1 MARLSLESIV
11 EAVNDLPA
19 LPTVVTRVIQLTDDP
34 DSTAQDINNVL
45 NQDQAIT
52 ARVLRLAN
60 SAFYGYTRRI
70 NTVTDA
76 VVFMGFK
83 TIRSIVIAAS
93 VSDILNQEI
102 AGYALEHGELWKHSQ
117 YCAMAARL
125 IARKAKIPALDL
137 AYTAGLLHDIGKVIL
152 NHTMKDAYIEVVERA
167 SEGDVPFYEV
177 ETDVLGFTHADV
189 GAKVAAKWN
198 LPDQLVEAIAY
209 HHNPDQATINPKLTA
224 IIHLADAI
232 CVAMGIGIGVD
243 GMLYPMSSKAMEL
256 LGMDENAIEAIIND
270 LTDLLIDQTAVQ

>member
-19 LPTVVTRVIQLTDDP
+19 LPSVVTRVIQLTDDP
-34 DSTAQDINNVL
+34 NSTAQDINNVL

-102 AGYALEHGELWKHSQ
+102 AGYALEYGELWRHSQ
-117 YCAMAARL
+117 CTAMAARL
-125 IARKAKIPALDL
+125 IARKVKFPTLDL

-152 NHTMKDAYIEVVERA
+152 NRTMKEAYFEVVEKV
-167 SEGDVPFYEV
+167 SEGEIPFNQV
-177 ETDVLGFTHADV
+177 EDEILGFNHAMV

-198 LPDQLVEAIAY
+198 LPDQLVEAIAM
-209 HHNPDQATINPKLTA
+209 HHDPDNATVNPKLTA
-224 IIHLADAI
+224 IIHMADAI

-243 GMLYPMSSKAMEL
+243 GMLYPMSGKAMEL
-256 LGMDENAIEAIIND
+256 LGLDELAIEGVINELAD
-270 LTDLLIDQTAVQ
+270 ILVDQTSMS

>member
-19 LPTVVTRVIQLTDDP
+19 FPTVVTRVIQLTDDP

-93 VSDILNQEI
+93 VSDILNKEM
-102 AGYALEHGELWKHSQ
+102 AGYALEHGELWRHSQ
-117 YCAMAARL
+117 CCAMAARL
-125 IARKAKIPALDL
+125 IARKAKFPALDL

-152 NHTMKDAYIEVVERA
+152 NNTMKESYIDVVERA
-167 SEGDVPFYEV
+167 TQGEIPFNEV
-177 ETDVLGFTHADV
+177 ETEILGFTHADV
-189 GAKVAAKWN
+189 GSQVAAKWN
-198 LPDQLVEAIAY
+198 LTDQMVEAIAF
-209 HHNPDQATINPKLTA
+209 HHDPDKATINPKLTA

-243 GMLYPMSSKAMEL
+243 GMLYPMSANAMEL
-256 LGMDENAIEAIIND
+256 LGMDENTIESVIND
-270 LTDLLIDQTAVQ
+270 LSDLLVDQTTI

>member
-93 VSDILNQEI
+93 VSDILNQEM

-117 YCAMAARL
+117 CAAMAARL
-125 IARKAKIPALDL
+125 IARKAKLPTLDL

-152 NHTMKDAYIEVVERA
+152 NRTMKEAYFEVVEKVG
-167 SEGDVPFYEV
+167 EGEISFDQV
-177 ETDVLGFTHADV
+177 ENEILGFNHASV
-189 GAKVAAKWN
+189 GSRVAAKWN
-198 LPDQLVEAIAY
+198 LPDQLVEAIEF
-209 HHNPDQATINPKLTA
+209 HHNPDQAVINPKLTA
-224 IIHLADAI
+224 IVHLADAI

-243 GMLYPMSSKAMEL
+243 GMLYPVSSKAFEL
-256 LGMDENAIEAIIND
+256 LGFDEGAIEAIIND
-270 LTDLLIDQTAVQ
+270 LSDLLTDQTTL

>member
-19 LPTVVTRVIQLTDDP
+19 LPSVATRVIQLTDDP
-34 DSTAQDINNVL
+34 NSTAQDINNVL

-52 ARVLRLAN
+52 ARVLRMAN
-60 SAFYGYTRRI
+60 SAFYGYARRI

-102 AGYALEHGELWKHSQ
+102 EGYALQQGELWRHSQ
-117 YCAMAARL
+117 CTAMAARL
-125 IARKAKIPALDL
+125 IARRAKFPTLDV

-152 NHTMKDAYIEVVERA
+152 NQTMTEAYFEVVERA
-167 SEGDVPFYEV
+167 GEGEIPFDKV
-177 ETDVLGFTHADV
+177 EDEILGFNHALV
-189 GAKVAAKWN
+189 GSRVAGKWN
-198 LPDQLVEAIAY
+198 LPDQLVEAIAL
-209 HHNPDQATINPKLTA
+209 HHDPDGATINPKLTA
-224 IIHLADAI
+224 IVHLADAI
-232 CVAMGIGIGVD
+232 CVSMGIGIGVD
-243 GMLYPMSSKAMEL
+243 GMLYPMSNHAIEL
-256 LGMDENAIEAIIND
+256 LGFDETGIESIINE
-270 LTDLLIDQTAVQ
+270 LTDVLVDQTTM

>member
-19 LPTVVTRVIQLTDDP
+19 LPSVVTRVIQLTDDP
-34 DSTAQDINNVL
+34 NSTAQDINNVL

-102 AGYALEHGELWKHSQ
+102 AGYALEYGELWKHSQ
-117 YCAMAARL
+117 CTAMAARL
-125 IARKAKIPALDL
+125 IARKVKFPTLDL

-152 NHTMKDAYIEVVERA
+152 NRTMKDAYFEVVEKV
-167 SEGDVPFYEV
+167 SEGEIPFNQV
-177 ETDVLGFTHADV
+177 EDEILGFNHAVV

-198 LPDQLVEAIAY
+198 LPDQLVEAIAM
-209 HHNPDQATINPKLTA
+209 HHDPDNATVNPKLTA
-224 IIHLADAI
+224 IIHMADAI

-243 GMLYPMSSKAMEL
+243 GMLYPMSEKAMEL
-256 LGMDENAIEAIIND
+256 LGLDELAIEGVINELAD
-270 LTDLLIDQTAVQ
+270 ILVDQTSMS

>member
-19 LPTVVTRVIQLTDDP
+19 LPGVVTRVIQLTDDP
-34 DSTAQDINNVL
+34 NSTAQDINNVL

-117 YCAMAARL
+117 CTAMAARN
-125 IARKAKIPALDL
+125 IARKVKFPMLDL

-152 NHTMKDAYIEVVERA
+152 NHTMKEAYFEVVERV
-167 SEGDVPFYEV
+167 SEGEIPFNQV
-177 ETDVLGFTHADV
+177 EDEILGFNHAVV
-189 GAKVAAKWN
+189 GARVAGKWN
-198 LPDQLVEAIAY
+198 LPDQMVEAIAF
-209 HHNPDQATINPKLTA
+209 HHDPEKATVNPKLTA

-243 GMLYPMSSKAMEL
+243 GMLYPMSGKALEL
-256 LGMDENAIEAIIND
+256 LSLDEIGIEAIINE
-270 LTDLLIDQTAVQ
+270 LTDILVDQTSM

>member
-34 DSTAQDINNVL
+34 NSTAQDINNVL

-117 YCAMAARL
+117 SAAMAARL
-125 IARKAKIPALDL
+125 IARKAKFPTLDL

-152 NHTMKDAYIEVVERA
+152 NRTMKEAYIDVVERVG
-167 SEGDVPFYEV
+167 EGEIPFNQV
-177 ETDVLGFTHADV
+177 ENEILGFNHAQV
-189 GAKVAAKWN
+189 GSKVAAKWN
-198 LPDQLVEAIAY
+198 LPDQLVEAIEF

-224 IIHLADAI
+224 IVHLADAV

-243 GMLYPMSSKAMEL
+243 GMLYPMSSQAIEL
-256 LGMDENAIEAIIND
+256 LGFDESAIEAVIND
-270 LTDLLIDQTAVQ
+270 LADVLSDQTTM

>member
-19 LPTVVTRVIQLTDDP
+19 LPSVVTRVIQLTDDP
-34 DSTAQDINNVL
+34 NSTAQDINNVL

-117 YCAMAARL
+117 CTAMAARL
-125 IARKAKIPALDL
+125 IARKVKFPTLDL

-152 NHTMKDAYIEVVERA
+152 NRTMKEAYFEVVEKV
-167 SEGDVPFYEV
+167 SEGEIPFNQV
-177 ETDVLGFTHADV
+177 EDEILGFNHAVV

-198 LPDQLVEAIAY
+198 LPDQLVEAIAL
-209 HHNPDQATINPKLTA
+209 HHDPDHATVNPKLTA
-224 IIHLADAI
+224 IIHIADAV
-232 CVAMGIGIGVD
+232 CVSMGIGIGVD
-243 GMLYPMSSKAMEL
+243 GMLYPISGKAMEL
-256 LGMDENAIEAIIND
+256 LGLDELAIEGIINELSD
-270 LTDLLIDQTAVQ
+270 ILIDQTSMS

>member
-117 YCAMAARL
+117 CCAMAARL

-152 NHTMKDAYIEVVERA
+152 NRTMKDAYFDVVERA
-167 SEGDVPFYEV
+167 SEGEIPFDQV
-177 ETDVLGFTHADV
+177 ENEILGFTHAEV
-189 GAKVAAKWN
+189 GSKVAAKWN
-198 LPDQLVEAIAY
+198 LPDQMVEAIAF
-209 HHNPDQATINPKLTA
+209 HHDPEKATINPKLTA

-243 GMLYPMSSKAMEL
+243 GMLYPISSKALEL
-256 LGMDENAIEAIIND
+256 LAIDESGIETIINE
-270 LTDLLIDQTAVQ
+270 LTDILTDQTTM

>member
-19 LPTVVTRVIQLTDDP
+19 LPTVVTRVMQLTDDP
-34 DSTAQDINNVL
+34 NSTAQDINNVL

-102 AGYALEHGELWKHSQ
+102 AGYALEYGELWKHSQ
-117 YCAMAARL
+117 CTAMAARL
-125 IARKAKIPALDL
+125 IARKAKLPTLDL

-152 NHTMKDAYIEVVERA
+152 NRTMKEAYFEVVERV
-167 SEGDVPFYEV
+167 SEGEIPFNQV
-177 ETDVLGFTHADV
+177 ENEILGFNHAEV
-189 GAKVAAKWN
+189 GSRVAGKWN

-209 HHNPDQATINPKLTA
+209 HHDPDQATINPKLTA
-224 IIHLADAI
+224 IVHLADAI

-243 GMLYPMSSKAMEL
+243 GMLYPMSGKALEL
-256 LGMDENAIEAIIND
+256 LGFDESAIEAIINELSD
-270 LTDLLIDQTAVQ
+270 VLADQTTM